1 MARIVG
7 YIATSLDG
15 FIVDANGSLEWLYT
29 APFELGEHH
38 YDEFIKTIRTV
49 VMGRA
54 TYDWMANQPGMA
66 WPYSKQRTI
75 VVTSKPL
82 RDPVGPLETRSDV
95 DGLIAELRALDDGN
109 VWMLGGGALQMAF
122 MERGALD
129 EIEIYI
135 APRITGGGAP
145 LFPATGFRAN
155 PRLISA
161 KPLGGGVRL
170 HYAFDQPA

>member
-15 FIVDANGSLEWLYT
+15 FVVDAEGSLDWLYT
-29 APFELGEHH
+29 APMELGEYH
-38 YDEFIKTIRTV
+38 YDKFIERIRTV

-54 TYDWMANQPGMA
+54 TYDWMAAAPDLA
-66 WPYSKQRTI
+66 WPYAKQRTI

-82 RDPVGPLETRSDV
+82 ADPVGPLETRSDV
-95 DGLIAELRALDDGN
+95 DALVKELRALDDGD
-109 VWMLGGGALQMAF
+109 VWMLGGGRLQMAF

-129 EIEIYI
+129 EIEIYVT
-135 APRITGGGAP
+135 PRLIGGGAP
-145 LFPATGFRAN
+145 LFPATGFRSS

-161 KPLGGGVRL
+161 KQLGQSVRL
-170 HYAFDQPA
+170 HYAFD